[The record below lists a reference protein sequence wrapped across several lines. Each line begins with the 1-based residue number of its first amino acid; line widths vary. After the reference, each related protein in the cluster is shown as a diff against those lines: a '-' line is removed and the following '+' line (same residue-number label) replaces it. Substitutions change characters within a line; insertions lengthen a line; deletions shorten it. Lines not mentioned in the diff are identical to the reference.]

1 MKRNRQILIL
11 LALLAVTTAGGL
23 FFALLETDASA
34 QQVETISATEFSV
47 GEVQGMVLKNAGGSF
62 GLINTPAGVILQDG
76 GDVQYSQEKLKMLI
90 YTLSHLQAQRQIDPS
105 GASREEFG
113 LDAPL
118 AQASLLLSERTVR
131 LTLGRQNPVSE
142 EYYLEVEGDS
152 SLYMLDPDTAGYMLH
167 SRDDLRDLS
176 LYPALTS
183 NTISSIT
190 QIQVRNDSGT
200 FVLQPM
206 AADRSGIYFGM
217 TSPVETMLD
226 WERVTSRVLNPLRE
240 LYPEKFVSDDVPLAN
255 YGLDQPD
262 LTLEVTMDGRVYRC
276 GFVQRDPDTWYCASL
291 DRTLVSQLSAQ
302 QVEFL
307 QADFMD
313 LVGNSIYTKSVADI
327 NRISMKYS
335 GQSFSMEIT
344 GESTEL
350 TGEGDGFQLDQ
361 NELLDFYET
370 IDSIPAA
377 GLLDGTEAVDPK
389 PLLTISITLRDGGE
403 DILEFYPISL
413 RQCAVYINGASEF
426 STYTTV
432 VEDMISA
439 AELLRQ

>member
-1 MKRNRQILIL
+1 M
-11 LALLAVTTAGGL
+11 
-23 FFALLETDASA
+23 
-34 QQVETISATEFSV
+34 
-47 GEVQGMVLKNAGGSF
+47 
-62 GLINTPAGVILQDG
+62 
-76 GDVQYSQEKLKMLI
+76 
-90 YTLSHLQAQRQIDPS
+90 
-105 GASREEFG
+105 
-113 LDAPL
+113 
-118 AQASLLLSERTVR
+118 
-131 LTLGRQNPVSE
+131 
-142 EYYLEVEGDS
+142 
-152 SLYMLDPDTAGYMLH
+152 
-167 SRDDLRDLS
+167 
-176 LYPALTS
+176 
-183 NTISSIT
+183 
-190 QIQVRNDSGT
+190 
-200 FVLQPM
+200 
-206 AADRSGIYFGM
+206 
-217 TSPVETMLD
+217 
-226 WERVTSRVLNPLRE
+226 
-240 LYPEKFVSDDVPLAN
+240 
-255 YGLDQPD
+255 
-262 LTLEVTMDGRVYRC
+262 
-276 GFVQRDPDTWYCASL
+276 
-291 DRTLVSQLSAQ
+291 SQLSAQ

>member
-226 WERVTSRVLNPLRE
+226 WERVTSRVLNPLR
-240 LYPEKFVSDDVPLAN
+240 
-255 YGLDQPD
+255 
-262 LTLEVTMDGRVYRC
+262 GR
-276 GFVQRDPDTWYCASL
+276 W
-291 DRTLVSQLSAQ
+291 
-302 QVEFL
+302 
-307 QADFMD
+307 M
-313 LVGNSIYTKSVADI
+313 
-327 NRISMKYS
+327 
-335 GQSFSMEIT
+335 
-344 GESTEL
+344 GESTAAASFKGTRTPGTVPL
-350 TGEGDGFQLDQ
+350 WTG
-361 NELLDFYET
+361 
-370 IDSIPAA
+370 
-377 GLLDGTEAVDPK
+377 
-389 PLLTISITLRDGGE
+389 RW
-403 DILEFYPISL
+403 
-413 RQCAVYINGASEF
+413 
-426 STYTTV
+426 
-432 VEDMISA
+432 
-439 AELLRQ
+439 